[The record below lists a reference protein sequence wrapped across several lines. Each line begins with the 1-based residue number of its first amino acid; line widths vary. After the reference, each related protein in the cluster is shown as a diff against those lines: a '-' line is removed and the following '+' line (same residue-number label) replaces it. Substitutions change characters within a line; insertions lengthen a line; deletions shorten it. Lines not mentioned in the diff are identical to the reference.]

1 MSHYLNKKNIIIIVV
16 VCLLAVAVCSAAALM
31 LSGGRD
37 YDEVTVS
44 GQGSQTAEVSGNLD
58 VPGPGKAG
66 RYRKTRRK

>member
-44 GQGSQTAEVSGNLD
+44 GQDLRRRRFQEIWMYPAR
-58 VPGPGKAG
+58 KAG